1 MPFHIL
7 LNIPLHSPNSMDSEA
22 RSRFLPFRLE
32 RHLVDG
38 LAEPWWREHSLECG
52 SDRWNQFKEEEM
64 KTNKFEAAVKRRRQ
78 VQECVSPD
86 LIGLHYVRPE
96 EMYSLHFL
104 LKKSQDPQQQSKISR

>member
-1 MPFHIL
+1 
-7 LNIPLHSPNSMDSEA
+7 MDSEA

-38 LAEPWWREHSLECG
+38 LVEPWWREHSLECG

-64 KTNKFEAAVKRRRQ
+64 KTNKFEAAVKRKRQ

-104 LKKSQDPQQQSKISR
+104 LNQSQDPQQSKISR